1 MMYGK
6 ANISLPGIDVT
17 STSPQNVPVGTFEK
31 VKFAEVQTIP
41 VEITDMVAST
51 VGVGAVRCEGLYKS
65 SSDIVGSIPGC
76 GITATFKSTEKVQF
90 SS

>member
-6 ANISLPGIDVT
+6 ANISLPGIDTT
-17 STSPQNVPVGTFEK
+17 STSAQTVPGGTFSK
-31 VKFAEVQTIP
+31 VKFALEQKIP
-41 VEITDMVAST
+41 LEITDMVAST

-65 SSDIVGSIPGC
+65 SSDIVGTIPGA
-76 GITATFKSTEKVQF
+76 GLTATFKSTEKVQF